1 MNKKIIIIF
10 SIAVLFLIFTL
21 SLTAKAN
28 KELLRIYENNKS
40 TQIFDRNND
49 LISITSN
56 SKNFYALYND
66 NLKQEFKDL
75 IIKKEDQYFYTHPGF
90 NPFSII
96 LDLLSEVGVTSR
108 NGSSTIT
115 QQLAKILLEN
125 ENKRSLDNKIKEL
138 FYTLSLELMN
148 VKEDILL
155 MYINSIYFGN
165 QLQGLKTASLAYFNS
180 DPNNLSKEE
189 MLQLISSVNSPSQNN
204 PKELNNVEFT
214 KIISQKLNLDFNEN
228 YFLNQ
233 KEVQKNLNT
242 FKELTFIPLE
252 IKNYINSD
260 KEIKL
265 SIDYKLNE
273 LMRSSLKRN
282 IETLQ
287 TKKAKNAAAIV
298 VSIPDNEVLSM
309 IGSPDQF
316 SNNDGYQINMLLETR
331 QIASTIKPF
340 IYLKAFEKGMRPYTL
355 IDDREYKYSLDDFSS
370 FYPKNYNFEYN
381 GEITAHYA
389 LSNSINIGA
398 LKTLEFLTLNEFND
412 FFKKDL
418 EQETIQD
425 IESYG
430 LGIALGALEMNLVD
444 LAHIFTI
451 FPSYGE
457 YKDLKI
463 NLSSSNNFT
472 KTISNKPYIEL
483 INKILNDRKTG
494 IDQFGM
500 VSLLNLTHENYAL
513 KTGTS
518 ADYRDSL
525 IVGYTP
531 DFLVAVWVGNADNSA
546 TEGLSGQQ
554 GAGLIWSS
562 IMETMLNSKYNKN
575 TEFDFSHI
583 KSFDT
588 KNGLEWGLVGDD
600 FEKAQNILREFD
612 DHLILD
618 LHDNDIF
625 LFNENTEIKLS
636 AKEECNWFINDK
648 PFKDIF
654 FKPPS
659 EGIYKIIAKS
669 KDKEETIYIQF
680 IK

>member
-1 MNKKIIIIF
+1 M
-10 SIAVLFLIFTL
+10 
-21 SLTAKAN
+21 
-28 KELLRIYENNKS
+28 
-40 TQIFDRNND
+40 
-49 LISITSN
+49 
-56 SKNFYALYND
+56 
-66 NLKQEFKDL
+66 
-75 IIKKEDQYFYTHPGF
+75 
-90 NPFSII
+90 
-96 LDLLSEVGVTSR
+96 
-108 NGSSTIT
+108 
-115 QQLAKILLEN
+115 
-125 ENKRSLDNKIKEL
+125 
-138 FYTLSLELMN
+138 
-148 VKEDILL
+148 
-155 MYINSIYFGN
+155 
-165 QLQGLKTASLAYFNS
+165 
-180 DPNNLSKEE
+180 
-189 MLQLISSVNSPSQNN
+189 
-204 PKELNNVEFT
+204 
-214 KIISQKLNLDFNEN
+214 
-228 YFLNQ
+228 
-233 KEVQKNLNT
+233 
-242 FKELTFIPLE
+242 E
-252 IKNYINSD
+252 IKNYINND

-298 VSIPDNEVLSM
+298 VSVPDNEVLSM

-398 LKTLEFLTLNEFND
+398 LKTLEFLTLNEFNN
-412 FFKKDL
+412 FFKNDL
-418 EQETIQD
+418 GQRTIQD

-444 LAHIFTI
+444 LAHIFTL
-451 FPSYGE
+451 FPNYGE

-483 INKILNDRKTG
+483 INKILSDRKTG

-500 VSLLNLTHENYAL
+500 ISLLNLNHENYAL

-654 FKPPS
+654 FKPPN
-659 EGIYKIIAKS
+659 EGIYKIKAKS

>member
-28 KELLRIYENNKS
+28 KELLEIYENNKS

-66 NLKQEFKDL
+66 NPKQEFKDL

-96 LDLLSEVGVTSR
+96 LDFLSEVGITNR

-125 ENKRSLDNKIKEL
+125 ENERTLNNKIKEL

-148 VKEDILL
+148 TKEDILL

-189 MLQLISSVNSPSQNN
+189 MLQLISSINSPSQNN

-252 IKNYINSD
+252 IKNYINND

-298 VSIPDNEVLSM
+298 VSVPDNEVLSM

-398 LKTLEFLTLNEFND
+398 LKTLEFLTLNEFNN
-412 FFKKDL
+412 FFKNDL
-418 EQETIQD
+418 GQRTIQD

-444 LAHIFTI
+444 LAHIFTL
-451 FPSYGE
+451 FPNYGE

-483 INKILNDRKTG
+483 INKILSDRKTG

-500 VSLLNLTHENYAL
+500 ISLLNLNHENYAL

-588 KNGLEWGLVGDD
+588 ENGLEWGLIGDD

-612 DHLILD
+612 DLLILD

-636 AKEECNWFINDK
+636 AKEDCDWFINDK

-654 FKPPS
+654 FKPPN
-659 EGIYKIIAKS
+659 EGIYKIKAKS